1 MLYTIKRII
10 SALTPRF
17 VFSWYHLLLAYL
29 GAFHYNFPSR
39 ELTVIAVTGTK
50 GKTSTTEYLN
60 AIFEAA
66 GKKTAL
72 INGIRFKIGDTNT
85 RNLSRMSMPGRF
97 TLQKLLREA
106 VASGC
111 DVAVVEMT
119 SEGAA
124 QHRHRFIELDALVFT
139 NLSPEHIESHG
150 TLEKYIRAKL
160 SIGEQLARSQKRPRI
175 MVVNGQD
182 PVSTRF
188 LTLPSDKQVI
198 YNLKAVPHTTNSNG
212 GTFSIGDISFTIHFP
227 GLFSLEN
234 ALAATETARMFGVPP
249 EAIARGL
256 SQLSVIPGRTELVDE
271 EQPFRVYVDY
281 AHNPSSFEALF
292 SSFPNERTICVIGST
307 GGGRDTWKR
316 PEMGK
321 IAEMYCDEVVVTNED
336 PYDEEPQHIID
347 EIVSGMTRTPH
358 VHPDRR
364 NAIHHALSF
373 AKPGDVVLITG
384 KGTDPDLR
392 TKNGKK
398 IPWSDVEVAREELR
412 KILNGS

>member
-1 MLYTIKRII
+1 
-10 SALTPRF
+10 
-17 VFSWYHLLLAYL
+17 
-29 GAFHYNFPSR
+29 
-39 ELTVIAVTGTK
+39 
-50 GKTSTTEYLN
+50 
-60 AIFEAA
+60 
-66 GKKTAL
+66 
-72 INGIRFKIGDTNT
+72 
-85 RNLSRMSMPGRF
+85 
-97 TLQKLLREA
+97 
-106 VASGC
+106 
-111 DVAVVEMT
+111 
-119 SEGAA
+119 
-124 QHRHRFIELDALVFT
+124 
-139 NLSPEHIESHG
+139 
-150 TLEKYIRAKL
+150 
-160 SIGEQLARSQKRPRI
+160 
-175 MVVNGQD
+175 
-182 PVSTRF
+182 
-188 LTLPSDKQVI
+188 
-198 YNLKAVPHTTNSNG
+198 
-212 GTFSIGDISFTIHFP
+212 
-227 GLFSLEN
+227 
-234 ALAATETARMFGVPP
+234 MFGVPP